1 MARIKKR
8 GLDYFPISV
17 DFIYDRAVRRLMKRE
32 GDAVLGI
39 LLEVFSYIYSDE
51 GYYVR
56 ADSLFYE
63 DLSAGLYERN
73 ASDVER
79 IVRLA
84 VGYGLF
90 DTGMFEKHCILT
102 SAEIQRQYLFSTRRR
117 NVSQLEPEY
126 CLLEAV
132 ELSEPQVETKGKTI
146 RKCKG
151 DTDER
156 VRLTN
161 ENVTLIPQNVTSGT
175 HSIAQNSTLQHSIEQ
190 YSVAQ
195 QSTEYP
201 LLNPPP
207 ENTGEED
214 EPTKMGED
222 ERRNAIDRPVTVSP
236 PSGKCKVWTQEDID
250 QLCPP
255 TDGTDRNYEGLLVN
269 LRLFGIPP
277 AEQYALIRK
286 SNYGAIGGT
295 IWRGICVLR
304 DSNGRIKLPGRYL
317 LSLVNKKK
325 PDV

>member
-84 VGYGLF
+84 VGYELF
-90 DTGMFEKHCILT
+90 DAGMFEKHCILT

-117 NVSQLEPEY
+117 NVSQLEPDY
-126 CLLEAV
+126 CLLEAA
-132 ELSEPQVETKGKTI
+132 ELSEPQDETKGKAI
-146 RKCKG
+146 CKIKEN
-151 DTDER
+151 TDGK
-156 VRLTN
+156 VRLTS
-161 ENVTLIPQNVTSGT
+161 ENVTFIPQNVTSGT
-175 HSIAQNSTLQHSIEQ
+175 HSIAQNSILQHSIEQ

-207 ENTGEED
+207 ENAGEEV
-214 EPTKMGED
+214 ETTKVGE
-222 ERRNAIDRPVTVSP
+222 N
-236 PSGKCKVWTQEDID
+236 SGKRKEWTQEDID
-250 QLCPP
+250 QLRPP
-255 TDGTDRNYEGLLVN
+255 IDGTDRNYEGLLVN
-269 LRLFGIPP
+269 LRLLGIPP

-286 SNYGAIGGT
+286 SNYGAIGGA

-304 DSNGRIKLPGRYL
+304 DSNGRIKLPGHYL

-325 PDV
+325 STT

>member
-39 LLEVFSYIYSDE
+39 LLEVFSYVYSDE

-90 DTGMFEKHCILT
+90 DAGMFEKHCILT
-102 SAEIQRQYLFSTRRR
+102 SVEIQRQYLFSTRRR
-117 NVSQLEPEY
+117 NVSQLEPDY
-126 CLLEAV
+126 CLLEAA
-132 ELSEPQVETKGKTI
+132 ELSEPQDETKGKSI

-151 DTDER
+151 DTDEKIS
-156 VRLTN
+156 LTS
-161 ENVTLIPQNVTSGT
+161 ENVTLIPQNVTPGT
-175 HSIAQNSTLQHSIEQ
+175 HSIAQNSILQHSI
-190 YSVAQ
+190 AK
-195 QSTEYP
+195 QSIEYP

-207 ENTGEED
+207 ENVGEE
-214 EPTKMGED
+214 EETTKVGE
-222 ERRNAIDRPVTVSP
+222 N
-236 PSGKCKVWTQEDID
+236 SGKRKEWTQEDID
-250 QLCPP
+250 QLRPP
-255 TDGTDRNYEGLLVN
+255 SDGIDRNYEGLLVN
-269 LRLFGIPP
+269 LRLFGISPS
-277 AEQYALIRK
+277 EQYALIRK
-286 SNYGAIGGT
+286 SNYGAIGGA

-304 DSNGRIKLPGRYL
+304 DSGGRIKLPGRYL

-325 PDV
+325 STV